1 MNRKKRQ
8 SVFTPYRQASIKIQ
22 LLSVAVILT
31 ILVCVVIL
39 IFYSNITHSER
50 NNSYNEISS
59 YIDEINRNIALK
71 CENYNQLLGMIAF
84 EETVQNFVT
93 TDSSNTSLWI
103 DQTKHLDSFLQN
115 IVNLHPDITD
125 VIIMDQHG
133 NTYGLIRNY
142 REDNPRI
149 QENLLSKDNYHYSEV
164 IDLST
169 FTRKWSGI
177 IISSRIYSLN
187 PHQLLSDIG
196 AAALIIRPES
206 IGLSEA
212 AQRSTFPVQLFV
224 LDSNGKVFS
233 RGNQIVSD
241 DEVEKILVNTTKDT
255 TITIDGEKY
264 IAYIRDVELMDGT
277 LLALVSEQTLIAST
291 RNIQQLTIWILIVSI
306 VFVCL
311 ISWYVLKGI
320 INPIHTLSQTMH
332 RIGSIHLEEDALD
345 QLSEHI
351 DLIGCKEAREMAFEY
366 NRMMHTVKHL
376 TQAIIDKDKHILQT
390 EIEKKQAELS
400 FLQSQIN
407 PHFMCNAFDSIKG
420 LAAQHND
427 PEIRNAANDLS
438 VFFRYSLLPG
448 DKVKLKDE
456 LDAVDRYVRIQHLR
470 FGNRFSVSY
479 QVSEACNTLAVP
491 RMILQPLVENAIV
504 HGIETLERNCTLI
517 IGTEIID
524 GVLTMWVQD
533 NGKGIP
539 TDKLTHIKKKM
550 TGRRF
555 TKGSDTQG
563 YHAGIGIINVNNRI
577 QLNYGEAFGLHISSC
592 PGEGTSVTIRMPA
605 ESYRDVPVQPDTEG
619 GENNVSHFDC

>member
-1 MNRKKRQ
+1 MKQRRQ
-8 SVFTPYRQASIKIQ
+8 QSIFTAYRQASIKTQ
-22 LLSVAVILT
+22 LLSVAAILT
-31 ILVCVVIL
+31 TLVCIVIL
-39 IFYSNITHSER
+39 IFYSRITHSER

-71 CENYNQLLGMIAF
+71 CENNNQLLGMIAF

-93 TDSSNTSLWI
+93 IDSSNASLWI

-125 VIIMDQHG
+125 VIIMDQNG

-169 FTRKWSGI
+169 FTRKWTGI

-187 PHQLLSDIG
+187 PHHILSDIG

-241 DEVEKILVNTTKDT
+241 DAVEKLLVNTTKDT

-264 IAYIRDVELMDGT
+264 MAYIRDVELMDGT
-277 LLALVSEQTLIAST
+277 LLALVSEQTLLSST
-291 RNIQQLTIWILIVSI
+291 RNIQQLTIWLLIASI
-306 VFVCL
+306 VLVCL
-311 ISWYVLKGI
+311 ISWYVLNGI
-320 INPIHTLSQTMH
+320 INPIHALSLTMH
-332 RIGSIHLEEDALD
+332 QIGSIHLEEGALD

-351 DLIGCKEAREMAFEY
+351 DLNGCKEAREMAFEY
-366 NRMMHTVKHL
+366 NRMMHTVKEL
-376 TQAIIDKDKHILQT
+376 TQAIIGKDKHILQT
-390 EIEKKQAELS
+390 ELEKKQAELS

-448 DKVKLKDE
+448 DRVKLKHE
-456 LDAVDRYVRIQHLR
+456 LDAVDRYLRIQHLR

-479 QVSEACNTLAVP
+479 QVSEACNALAVP

-504 HGIETLERNCTLI
+504 HGIESLERNCTLV
-517 IGTEIID
+517 IGAEIID
-524 GVLTMWVQD
+524 GNLTLWVQD

-539 TDKLTHIKKKM
+539 IEKLERIHAELASSKVTNSS
-550 TGRRF
+550 G
-555 TKGSDTQG
+555 TQG

-577 QLNYGEAFGLHISSC
+577 QLNYGEGFGIHINSC
-592 PGEGTSVTIRMPA
+592 PEEGTIVTLRMPA
-605 ESYRDVPVQPDTEG
+605 EKYHDVPVHSDTG
-619 GENNVSHFDC
+619 GGKK